1 MAHMLRRCPLLLVL
15 CTVSGLTSLVRP
27 RVQARPRVHSATP
40 VMEIPK
46 FMRFLQDII
55 VSPAAEVAAAEAAA
69 EAASA
74 EAAAGAAAAEAAE
87 AAMAAEAAA
96 TEATAA
102 QEALAAAVD
111 AAALTATEAAAS
123 DAAAAA
129 ETAAAAAAAAAA
141 AETAAAEPA
150 APPAA
155 AEPAAAAAEEEG
167 VHGRDPRLAPPWIT
181 ENEQLLA
188 ELAARS
194 SAVPKPSTASR
205 SASVSPIV
213 SRMPARRPR
222 RPCAAPHV
230 HRMCTAYTPHVHRM
244 HTARTPHAH
253 GTYQVSLAQLD
264 QAIGRAEERGR
275 LACVKYYAPW
285 CQSCFTIKPLYER
298 TAGARLGSHPP
309 GPSTSAKP
317 EQDPMSLCTAC
328 ACALHVHV
336 PRWLGQ
342 VGRPRRLTLALP

>member
-1 MAHMLRRCPLLLVL
+1 MLRRCPLLLVL

-27 RVQARPRVHSATP
+27 RVQARPRTRSAMP
-40 VMEIPK
+40 VMEVPR

-111 AAALTATEAAAS
+111 AAVLATTGAAAS

-129 ETAAAAAAAAAA
+129 DTAAAEPAA
-141 AETAAAEPA
+141 AETAAAELA

-222 RPCAAPHV
+222 RPCAAPHE
-230 HRMCTAYTPHVHRM
+230 HCMCTACTPHAHSM
-244 HTARTPHAH
+244 HTARARHVP
-253 GTYQVSLAQLD
+253 G
-264 QAIGRAEERGR
+264 E
-275 LACVKYYAPW
+275 P
-285 CQSCFTIKPLYER
+285 R
-298 TAGARLGSHPP
+298 TARPCHRPCGGAR
-309 GPSTSAKP
+309 
-317 EQDPMSLCTAC
+317 
-328 ACALHVHV
+328 
-336 PRWLGQ
+336 
-342 VGRPRRLTLALP
+342 

>member
-1 MAHMLRRCPLLLVL
+1 M
-15 CTVSGLTSLVRP
+15 
-27 RVQARPRVHSATP
+27 P
-40 VMEIPK
+40 VMEVPR

-111 AAALTATEAAAS
+111 AAVLATTGAAAS
-123 DAAAAA
+123 D
-129 ETAAAAAAAAAA
+129 AAAA

-222 RPCAAPHV
+222 RPCAALHV
-230 HRMCTAYTPHVHRM
+230 HCMCTAYTPP
-244 HTARTPHAH
+244 HTARAPHVP
-253 GTYQVSLAQLD
+253 G
-264 QAIGRAEERGR
+264 E
-275 LACVKYYAPW
+275 P
-285 CQSCFTIKPLYER
+285 R
-298 TAGARLGSHPP
+298 TARPCHRPCGGAR
-309 GPSTSAKP
+309 
-317 EQDPMSLCTAC
+317 
-328 ACALHVHV
+328 
-336 PRWLGQ
+336 
-342 VGRPRRLTLALP
+342 